1 MSILKNL
8 ANSFMPH
15 LESRRSS
22 GTLAAVNAELVHDV
36 NGDESATIFING
48 TGTLNATYSIQGSP
62 DGVNYGDILTFPYAP
77 FSVGGTLPVP
87 AQPIVSEAVNAATI
101 QRLLCLNCGGLQK
114 IRIRLT
120 AYSSGSAAVNIN
132 SDACA
137 SIHPNVVAQK
147 AGTLNI
153 TATGAASAA
162 VTATLPAVAGLRHY
176 IDRISVVRSA
186 TAALTASATP
196 VTVTTTNING
206 SPVITFGSDAAGI
219 GIDRE
224 IILEYG
230 ASGAGTLAVNTATT
244 VVAPIYTGV
253 IWRINVSYRL
263 GL

>member
-8 ANSFMPH
+8 ANAFMPH
-15 LESRRSS
+15 FEARRSS

-48 TGTLNATYSIQGSP
+48 TGTFNATYNIQGSA
-62 DGVNYGDILTFPYAP
+62 DGTNFADIIAFPYAP

-87 AQPIVSEAVNAATI
+87 AQPLVNEAVNAATI

-120 AYSSGSAAVNIN
+120 AYTGGSGAITIN

-137 SIHPNVVAQK
+137 SIHPNVLALK
-147 AGTLNI
+147 AGTLNN
-153 TATGAASAA
+153 TSTGAVGAA
-162 VTATLPAVAGLRHY
+162 VTASLPAVAGLRHY

-196 VTVTTTNING
+196 VTITTTNIAG
-206 SPVITFGSDAAGI
+206 TPTFTIGQDAGGI
-219 GIDRE
+219 GVDRE
-224 IILEYG
+224 FVFDYG
-230 ASGAGTLAVNTATT
+230 ASGAGTLLANAATT
-244 VVAPIYTGV
+244 IVAPAYTGV
-253 IWRINVSYRL
+253 IWRINVAYRL